1 MLKRLLLFSSLEAG
15 ITIMKNHQNPFDQDF
30 FQPTTTGKNHSSQD
44 FFQPTTSGN
53 TYPSQGETT
62 SGERYSSFQDE
73 QLPWDNAAQSPQK
86 KKNDRADFFK
96 SNQNSSSYANAAS
109 SSFFAPQQSSFQASK
124 FRHTMPLPAKCE
136 WIETT
141 PYRVLKVGY
150 KSPAV
155 LIFGI
160 AWFAMSIFFM
170 NILAAERGG
179 FLEILKGQHDDLL
192 FLLFP
197 AAGIILMIA
206 GVYYAFANTWI
217 TCKGNTLEIEKGLS
231 RKGNTKVFYRN
242 SACVEAFE
250 NSSDHNRR
258 RNRYSS
264 VVYYKVK
271 ITDPDSNTSMILA
284 DNLNA
289 QDMNIFMDYIQYLL
303 DQEV

>member
-1 MLKRLLLFSSLEAG
+1 
-15 ITIMKNHQNPFDQDF
+15 
-30 FQPTTTGKNHSSQD
+30 
-44 FFQPTTSGN
+44 
-53 TYPSQGETT
+53 
-62 SGERYSSFQDE
+62 
-73 QLPWDNAAQSPQK
+73 
-86 KKNDRADFFK
+86 
-96 SNQNSSSYANAAS
+96 
-109 SSFFAPQQSSFQASK
+109 
-124 FRHTMPLPAKCE
+124 MPLPAKCE

-150 KSPAV
+150 KSPAC

-160 AWFAMSIFFM
+160 GWFALSMFIM
-170 NILAAERGG
+170 NMLAEERGG

-197 AAGIILMIA
+197 AAGIILIIA
-206 GVYYAFANTWI
+206 GIYYAFANVWI
-217 TCKGNTLEIEKGLS
+217 TCKGNILEIEKGLS
-231 RKGNTKVFYRN
+231 RKGKTKSFYRN

-250 NSSDHNRR
+250 NSSDHR

>member
-15 ITIMKNHQNPFDQDF
+15 RTIMKNHQNPFDQDF
-30 FQPTTTGKNHSSQD
+30 FQPTTTGKNYSSQD

-73 QLPWDNAAQSPQK
+73 QLPWDNAAQSTPK
-86 KKNDRADFFK
+86 TKKNRSDFFQ
-96 SNQNSSSYANAAS
+96 SNQNISSHANAS
-109 SSFFAPQQSSFQASK
+109 SSASLAPQQSSFQASR

-160 AWFAMSIFFM
+160 AWFAMSIIFM

-206 GVYYAFANTWI
+206 GVYYAFANVWI
-217 TCKGNTLEIEKGLS
+217 TCKGNILEIEKGLS
-231 RKGNTKVFYRN
+231 RKGKTKSFYRN

-250 NSSDHNRR
+250 NSSNYNR
-258 RNRYSS
+258 RNRYSG